1 MVPTNDLRVKYVPI
15 GDVHPYEDNPRRND
29 GAVQAVANSL
39 REFGWKQ
46 PIVVDADGTIIAGH
60 TRYKA
65 ALALGM
71 TEVPVVVASDLTP
84 EQCAAYRLADNRV
97 GELAE
102 WDAELLA
109 QELDGLAGFDMER
122 FGFDDSDL
130 QMPEALEEPVSLDEV
145 REVEPDDSAPDRV
158 KLGELWRMGD
168 HVLLCGDATSV
179 DDVKRLIEAG
189 GGSADML
196 LTDPPYNVALGQ
208 HYRPSELKQL
218 HRRTDGLVIE
228 NDKWDSDDEF
238 EAFLREAIGNAA
250 SAIRDGAAF
259 YIWHAHNLSEPFFR
273 AVREC
278 GLTVRQCLVWAKNTF
293 ALGRQDY
300 QWRHEPCL
308 YGWKEGAAHYFFDS
322 RTETTVIEDAKPDPK
337 KMTKAELVE
346 FAQSVLTEKQ
356 ASTVLEFDK
365 PSRSEEHP
373 TMKPVKLFA
382 YLVRNSSRPGDLV
395 LDPFA
400 GSGTTVVACEQLK
413 RRAAVMELDPHYAS
427 VIVERWER
435 LTGKTAV
442 RADG

>member
-1 MVPTNDLRVKYVPI
+1 MVPTKDLRVKYVPV
-15 GDVHPYEDNPRRND
+15 GDVRPYEDNPRRND

-39 REFGWKQ
+39 REFGWRQ
-46 PIVVDADGTIIAGH
+46 PIVVDADGTIVVGH

-65 ALALGM
+65 ALALEM
-71 TEVPVVVASDLTP
+71 THVPVVVASDLTP

-102 WDAELLA
+102 WDSELLA
-109 QELDGLAGFDMER
+109 QELDGLTGFDMEQ

-158 KLGELWRMGD
+158 KAGELWRMGD
-168 HVLLCGDATSV
+168 HVLLCGDATSEA
-179 DDVKRLIEAG
+179 DVKLLIEAG

-196 LTDPPYNVALGQ
+196 LTDPPYNVDVTGGTAD
-208 HYRPSELKQL
+208 ELKIQ
-218 HRRTDGLVIE
+218 
-228 NDKWDSDDEF
+228 NDSFDDEADF
-238 EAFLREAIGNAA
+238 KRFLLRAFNAA
-250 SAIRDGAAF
+250 RSHLKEGAAA
-259 YIWHAHNLSEPFFR
+259 YIWLASMHLPAFASAMVES
-273 AVREC
+273 
-278 GLTVRQCLVWAKNTF
+278 GISWRQVLVWAKNTF
-293 ALGRQDY
+293 SLGRQDY
-300 QWRHEPCL
+300 QWRHELCL
-308 YGWKEGAAHYFFDS
+308 YGWKDGAAHYFFDS

-400 GSGTTVVACEQLK
+400 GSGTTVIACEQLK

>member
-1 MVPTNDLRVKYVPI
+1 MVPTKDLRVKYVPI
-15 GDVHPYEDNPRRND
+15 GDVRPYEDNPRRND
-29 GAVQAVANSL
+29 SAVQAVANSL

-46 PIVVDADGTIIAGH
+46 PIVVDADGTIVVGH

-65 ALALGM
+65 ALALEM
-71 TEVPVVVASDLTP
+71 THVPVVVASDLTP
-84 EQCAAYRLADNRV
+84 EQCAAYRLADNKV

-102 WDAELLA
+102 WDSELLA
-109 QELDGLAGFDMER
+109 QELDGLSGFDMEQ

-130 QMPEALEEPVSLDEV
+130 QTPEAFDEPVSLDEV

-158 KLGELWRMGD
+158 RPGELWRMGD
-168 HVLLCGDATSV
+168 HVLLCGDATSEA
-179 DDVKRLIEAG
+179 DVERLIEAA

-196 LTDPPYNVALGQ
+196 LTDPPYNVDVTGCTAD
-208 HYRPSELKQL
+208 ELKIQ
-218 HRRTDGLVIE
+218 
-228 NDKWDSDDEF
+228 NDSFDDEADF
-238 EAFLREAIGNAA
+238 KRFLLRAFNAA
-250 SAIRDGAAF
+250 RSHLKEGAAA
-259 YIWHAHNLSEPFFR
+259 YIWLASMHLPAFASAMVES
-273 AVREC
+273 
-278 GLTVRQCLVWAKNTF
+278 GISWRQVLVWAKNTF
-293 ALGRQDY
+293 SLGRQDY
-300 QWRHEPCL
+300 QWRHELCL

-346 FAQSVLTEKQ
+346 FAQSVLTEKR

-400 GSGTTVVACEQLK
+400 GSGTTVMACEQLK

-435 LTGKTAV
+435 LTGRTAV

>member
-1 MVPTNDLRVKYVPI
+1 MVPTKDLRIKYVPV

-46 PIVVDADGTIIAGH
+46 PIVVDADGTIVVGH

-65 ALALGM
+65 ALALEM
-71 TEVPVVVASDLTP
+71 DEVPVVVASDLTP

-102 WDAELLA
+102 WDSELLA
-109 QELDGLAGFDMER
+109 RELDGLADLDMSA
-122 FGFDDSDL
+122 FGFDDADL
-130 QMPEALEEPVSLDEV
+130 RLPEFGEACGGMERADVE
-145 REVEPDDSAPDRV
+145 EVEPEDSAPDRV
-158 KLGELWRMGD
+158 RPGELWRMGD
-168 HVLLCGDATSV
+168 HVLLCGDATSA

-196 LTDPPYNVALGQ
+196 LTDPPYNVDYTGGTNDALKIKNDSMSDASF
-208 HYRPSELKQL
+208 RKFL
-218 HRRTDGLVIE
+218 TD
-228 NDKWDSDDEF
+228 
-238 EAFLREAIGNAA
+238 AFTAA
-250 SAIRDGAAF
+250 AQNMRAGAAF
-259 YIWHAHNLSEPFFR
+259 YIWYADVESINFLMAAEE
-273 AVREC
+273 A
-278 GLTVRQCLVWAKNTF
+278 GLHYRQCLVWVKNVMV
-293 ALGRQDY
+293 LGRKDY

-308 YGWKEGAAHYFFDS
+308 YGWKDGAAHHWYAD
-322 RTETTVIEDAKPDPK
+322 R
-337 KMTKAELVE
+337 
-346 FAQSVLTEKQ
+346 KQ
-356 ASTVLEFDK
+356 TSVLEFDK

-373 TMKPVKLFA
+373 TMKPVALFA

-400 GSGTTVVACEQLK
+400 GSGTTVMACEQLK

-442 RADG
+442 RVDE